1 MASGD
6 CKSRY
11 VLGIILILSMVA
23 SCSGIPILK
32 VNYHMPLV
40 RPDGIREKS
49 VFLVVEDERPTKGF
63 LGPAAASDF
72 ERVSSDLSFS
82 LTKDNEDAVTI
93 GIYDPRSLF
102 MEAFKRRLEELGVQ
116 VAPERQAGLIVL
128 VIALKEFSLDLID
141 RKWMA
146 KISYEAKVEKDGRVL
161 YRYDFQGEGERL
173 KLVGTSQ
180 ADLLMSDIFTD
191 VLNRFDLKKV
201 FSERIQ

>member
-1 MASGD
+1 MAPRD

-11 VLGIILILSMVA
+11 ILGIILILSMVA

-32 VNYHMPLV
+32 VNYRMPLV

-49 VFLVVEDERPTKGF
+49 VFLAVEDERQTKGF
-63 LGPAAASDF
+63 LGPAAASEF
-72 ERVSSDLSFS
+72 EPVSGDLSFS

-102 MEAFKRRLEELGVQ
+102 MEAFKRRCEELGVQ
-116 VAPERQAGLIVL
+116 VASERKPGLIVL
-128 VIALKEFSLDLID
+128 VIALKEFSLNLVD
-141 RKWMA
+141 RKWKA
-146 KISYEAKVEKDGRVL
+146 KISYEVRVEKDGRVL

-180 ADLLMSDIFTD
+180 ADLLMSEIFSD